1 MIIHSEQEMLNFGT
15 NFSRNFYTETG
26 GQSPFFEGPKTWA
39 SAPER
44 PEKKGFGQ
52 DPFPIT
58 RIIEL
63 IGDVGAGKTTFVRG
77 LAKGLGVK
85 ESITSPSFTISKS
98 YPLKNGG
105 SLVHYDFYRL
115 SDPGLML
122 DDLVENLQNEK
133 NIVVIEWGESINDIL
148 PNKRTKIK
156 ISYTD
161 TDERNVQI
169 L

>member
-1 MIIHSEQEMLNFGT
+1 MLDFGT
-15 NFSRNFYTETG
+15 NFSRNFDTKTG
-26 GQSPFFEGPKTWA
+26 GQSPFFEGPKTWP
-39 SAPER
+39 SGLER

-52 DPFPIT
+52 DPFPTT
-58 RIIEL
+58 RVIEL

-77 LAKGLGVK
+77 LAKGLGIK
-85 ESITSPSFTISKS
+85 EPITSPSFTISKS

-115 SDPGLML
+115 SDPGLMI
-122 DDLVENLQNEK
+122 DDLEENLKDPK
-133 NIVVIEWGESINDIL
+133 NIVIIEWGESINDIL
-148 PNKRTKIK
+148 PDERTKIK